1 MTDPELL
8 NPVMDPPVVNESSF
22 SEIWPFSVNYDI
34 QLPLNSGQDFT
45 SRGELFAYS
54 GNNYISAAEEST
66 VTELTGGGRN
76 RRLLTSQD
84 ESSKMLSSSTS
95 VTQLVSF
102 YLSFC
107 SS

>member
-8 NPVMDPPVVNESSF
+8 SPVVNESSF
-22 SEIWPFSVNYDI
+22 SEIWPFSVNYGV

-45 SRGELFAYS
+45 SRGELFGYS
-54 GNNYISAAEEST
+54 GNNYISTAEEST
-66 VTELTGGGRN
+66 VTELTGGGRK
-76 RRLLTSQD
+76 RRPLTSQD